1 MRKATEVWTV
11 AHSLRFLKEWYR
23 ETEMVINTDADVIRV
38 IRQNP
43 RLIFQALNEDPELLA
58 DVRRA
63 ILTDEL
69 LSLPTQFAEMK
80 AAQDEMLETQNKM
93 LATQNKILAD
103 LSETRRVQAEMLAT
117 QDEMLAEL
125 ADLRRVQAG
134 LLETQA
140 GLLETQAGLLE
151 TQNRIL
157 DDQNR
162 MSGRMGNLEGAE
174 LERKIF
180 RILPGRLYPRYGLHR
195 PRILLHPI
203 TETRHTEEF
212 TDTIA
217 DANEDGTITDSQYNR
232 LINTD
237 MILRARQRESGET
250 VYCAVEASS
259 VIDNNDVTRAAE
271 SSQALHAVYGSRT
284 IPVVAGYRITD
295 EATEMA
301 DSLEVSVTILDRPY
315 Y

>member
-1 MRKATEVWTV
+1 
-11 AHSLRFLKEWYR
+11 
-23 ETEMVINTDADVIRV
+23 MVINTDADVIRV

-69 LSLPTQFAEMK
+69 LSLPVQFAEMK
-80 AAQDEMLETQNKM
+80 AAQDEMKVAQDEMKSTQDRM
-93 LATQNKILAD
+93 LATQNK
-103 LSETRRVQAEMLAT
+103 MLVT
-117 QDEMLAEL
+117 QDEILAEL
-125 ADLRRVQAG
+125 ADLRRV
-134 LLETQA
+134 QA

-162 MSGRMGNLEGAE
+162 MSGRLGNLEGAE

-180 RILPGRLYPRYGLHR
+180 RILPGYLYPRYGLHR

-212 TDTIA
+212 TDKIA
-217 DANEDGTITDSQYNR
+217 DANEDGIITDSQYNR
-232 LINTD
+232 LMNTD
-237 MILRARQRESGET
+237 MILRARQREDGET

-295 EATEMA
+295 EAMEMA
-301 DSLEVSVTILDRPY
+301 DSLDVGVTIVDRPY

>member
-1 MRKATEVWTV
+1 
-11 AHSLRFLKEWYR
+11 
-23 ETEMVINTDADVIRV
+23 MVINTDADVIRV

-63 ILTDEL
+63 ILTDDL
-69 LSLPTQFAEMK
+69 LSLPAQFAEMK
-80 AAQDEMLETQNKM
+80 TTQD
-93 LATQNKILAD
+93 
-103 LSETRRVQAEMLAT
+103 EMLAT
-117 QDEMLAEL
+117 QDKILVEL

-162 MSGRMGNLEGAE
+162 MSGRLGNLEGSE

-180 RILPGRLYPRYGLHR
+180 RILPGRIYPMYRLHR

-212 TDTIA
+212 MDKIA

-237 MILRARQRESGET
+237 MILRARQREDGKT

-259 VIDNNDVTRAAE
+259 VIDNNDVTRAVE

-295 EATEMA
+295 EAMEIT
-301 DSLEVSVTILDRPY
+301 DSLEVGVAIVDRSSY
-315 Y
+315 

>member
-1 MRKATEVWTV
+1 
-11 AHSLRFLKEWYR
+11 
-23 ETEMVINTDADVIRV
+23 MVIDTDADVIRV

-69 LSLPTQFAEMK
+69 VSLPAQFAEMK
-80 AAQDEMLETQNKM
+80 TTQDEMLETQNQM

-140 GLLETQAGLLE
+140 GLLETQ
-151 TQNRIL
+151 NRIL
-157 DDQNR
+157 EDQNR
-162 MSGRMGNLEGAE
+162 MSGRLGNLEGAE

-203 TETRHTEEF
+203 METRHTEEF
-212 TDTIA
+212 TDKIA
-217 DANEDGTITDSQYNR
+217 DANEDGTITDGQYNR
-232 LINTD
+232 PINTD
-237 MILRARQRESGET
+237 MILRARQRESEET

-295 EATEMA
+295 EAMEMA
-301 DSLEVSVTILDRPY
+301 DSLEVGVTIVDRLSY
-315 Y
+315 

>member
-1 MRKATEVWTV
+1 
-11 AHSLRFLKEWYR
+11 
-23 ETEMVINTDADVIRV
+23 MVINTDADVIRV

-69 LSLPTQFAEMK
+69 LSLPVQFAEMK
-80 AAQDEMLETQNKM
+80 AAQDEMKVAQDEMKSTQDRM
-93 LATQNKILAD
+93 LATQNK
-103 LSETRRVQAEMLAT
+103 MLVT
-117 QDEMLAEL
+117 QDEILAEL
-125 ADLRRVQAG
+125 ADLRRV
-134 LLETQA
+134 QA

-162 MSGRMGNLEGAE
+162 MSGRLGNLEGAE

-180 RILPGRLYPRYGLHR
+180 RILPGYLYPRYGLHR

-212 TDTIA
+212 TDKIA
-217 DANEDGTITDSQYNR
+217 DANEDGIITDSQYNR
-232 LINTD
+232 LMNTD
-237 MILRARQRESGET
+237 MILRARQREDGET

-295 EATEMA
+295 EAMEMA
-301 DSLEVSVTILDRPY
+301 DSLEVGVTIVDRPY

>member
-1 MRKATEVWTV
+1 
-11 AHSLRFLKEWYR
+11 
-23 ETEMVINTDADVIRV
+23 MVINTDADVIRV

-69 LSLPTQFAEMK
+69 LSLPVQFAEMK
-80 AAQDEMLETQNKM
+80 AAQDEMKSTQDRM
-93 LATQNKILAD
+93 LATQNK
-103 LSETRRVQAEMLAT
+103 MLVT
-117 QDEMLAEL
+117 QDEILAEL
-125 ADLRRVQAG
+125 ADLRRV
-134 LLETQA
+134 QA

-162 MSGRMGNLEGAE
+162 MSGRLGNLEGAE

-180 RILPGRLYPRYGLHR
+180 RILPGYLYPRYGLHR

-212 TDTIA
+212 TDKIA
-217 DANEDGTITDSQYNR
+217 DANEDGIITDSQYNR
-232 LINTD
+232 LMNTD
-237 MILRARQRESGET
+237 MILRARQREDGET

-295 EATEMA
+295 EAMEMA
-301 DSLEVSVTILDRPY
+301 DSLDVGVTIVDRPY